1 MPITLC
7 VGQWHNSLLKI
18 FTLFCFYFPGDSD
31 GKASDYSAGDLGSI
45 PWMEEPGS
53 LQFMGSQRVGL
64 SNFTSLCFYMLD
76 TMHTHTHTQMQV
88 D

>member
-1 MPITLC
+1 MVKHLTTVQETWVRSLDQEDPLEKAMETPSSTLS
-7 VGQWHNSLLKI
+7 WK
-18 FTLFCFYFPGDSD
+18 
-31 GKASDYSAGDLGSI
+31 I